1 MKIVYNVNMETIE
14 KFTARIPTDCLPY
27 LINGDDSGG
36 IEDELEEWI
45 RKLDIHAKRR
55 KCGIIISPDDTEEYF
70 TWHPDIYDLGCTV
83 QDCTILLVR
92 PEKIK

>member
-1 MKIVYNVNMETIE
+1 METIE
-14 KFTARIPTDCLPY
+14 KFTAKIPTDCLSY
-27 LINGDDSGG
+27 LINGEVGEG

-45 RKLDIHAKRR
+45 RKLEIHAKRR
-55 KCGIIISPDDTEEYF
+55 KCSIIISCNDTEEYF
-70 TWHPDIYDLGCTV
+70 TWRPDIYNEGCIV